1 MKAFIDCD
9 CEILQKTL
17 ELFLKG
23 HAASAQD
30 CDFVISDEP
39 QSSVKP
45 LFLIGEGG
53 DLALPFSKQML
64 LSKLED
70 FQGELKR
77 DLSEYGAASAEDEIC
92 ALFDEFKAKI
102 IEILRRQNG

>member
-17 ELFLKG
+17 ELFLKD
-23 HAASAQD
+23 HVASAQD

-45 LFLIGEGG
+45 LFLIGEDG
-53 DLALPFSKQML
+53 DLALPFSKNTL
-64 LSKLED
+64 LSRLED
-70 FQGELKR
+70 FQGSLKR
-77 DLSEYGAASAEDEIC
+77 DLSEYDATEEEIC

>member
-17 ELFLKG
+17 ELFLKDR
-23 HAASAQD
+23 ATSAQD
-30 CDFVISDEP
+30 CDFVISDEQ
-39 QSSVKP
+39 QSSAKP

-53 DLALPFSKQML
+53 DLTLPFSKNTL
-64 LSKLED
+64 LTKLED
-70 FQGELKR
+70 FQGSLKR
-77 DLSEYGAASAEDEIC
+77 DFSEYDEAEAEIC

>member
-17 ELFLKG
+17 ELFLKD

-39 QSSVKP
+39 QSSTKP
-45 LFLIGEGG
+45 LFLIGEDG
-53 DLALPFSKQML
+53 DLTLPFSKNTL

-70 FQGELKR
+70 FQGSLKQ
-77 DLSEYGAASAEDEIC
+77 DFSECDAAEEEIC
-92 ALFDEFKAKI
+92 ALFDEFKARI

>member
-9 CEILQKTL
+9 CEILQRTL
-17 ELFLKG
+17 ELFLKD

-39 QSSVKP
+39 QSSAKP

-53 DLALPFSKQML
+53 DLTLPFSKQML
-64 LSKLED
+64 LSRLED
-70 FQGELKR
+70 FQGSLKR
-77 DLSEYGAASAEDEIC
+77 DLSEYDVAEEEIC

>member
-17 ELFLKG
+17 ELFLKD
-23 HAASAQD
+23 HTVSAQD

-39 QSSVKP
+39 QSSAKP

-53 DLALPFSKQML
+53 DLTLPFSKNTL

-70 FQGELKR
+70 FQGSLKQ
-77 DLSEYGAASAEDEIC
+77 DLSEYDAAEEEIC
-92 ALFDEFKAKI
+92 ALFDEFKARI

>member
-17 ELFLKG
+17 ELFLKDC
-23 HAASAQD
+23 AASAQD

-39 QSSVKP
+39 QSSAKP

-53 DLALPFSKQML
+53 DLTLPFSKNTL

-70 FQGELKR
+70 FQGSLKR
-77 DLSEYGAASAEDEIC
+77 DLSEYDAVEAEIC

>member
-1 MKAFIDCD
+1 MKD
-9 CEILQKTL
+9 
-17 ELFLKG
+17 
-23 HAASAQD
+23 HATSAQD
-30 CDFVISDEP
+30 CDFVISDEQ
-39 QSSVKP
+39 QSSAKP

-53 DLALPFSKQML
+53 DLTLPFSKSAL

-77 DLSEYGAASAEDEIC
+77 DFSEYDTAEAEIC
-92 ALFDEFKAKI
+92 ALFDEFKARI

>member
-9 CEILQKTL
+9 CEILQRTL
-17 ELFLKG
+17 KLFLKD

-39 QSSVKP
+39 QSSAKP
-45 LFLIGEGG
+45 LFLIGEDG
-53 DLALPFSKQML
+53 DLTLPFSKNTL
-64 LSKLED
+64 LTKLED
-70 FQGELKR
+70 FQGSLKQ
-77 DLSEYGAASAEDEIC
+77 DFSEYDAAEEEIC

>member
-17 ELFLKG
+17 ELFLKRDAG
-23 HAASAQD
+23 RAQD

-39 QSSVKP
+39 RNSTKP
-45 LFLIGEGG
+45 LFLIGEDG

-64 LSKLED
+64 LSRLED
-70 FQGELKR
+70 FQGSLKR
-77 DLSEYGAASAEDEIC
+77 DFSEYDTAEAEIS
-92 ALFDEFKAKI
+92 ALFDEFKARI

>member
-9 CEILQKTL
+9 CEILKKTL
-17 ELFLKG
+17 ELFLKDC
-23 HAASAQD
+23 AASAQD

-39 QSSVKP
+39 QSSAKP

-53 DLALPFSKQML
+53 DLTLPFSKNTL
-64 LSKLED
+64 LTKLED
-70 FQGELKR
+70 FQGSLKR
-77 DLSEYGAASAEDEIC
+77 DLSEYNATEEEIC
-92 ALFDEFKAKI
+92 ALFDEFKARI

>member
-17 ELFLKG
+17 ELFLKD

-39 QSSVKP
+39 QSSAKP
-45 LFLIGEGG
+45 LFLIGVNG

-70 FQGELKR
+70 FQGSLKQ
-77 DLSEYGAASAEDEIC
+77 DLSEYDAAEEEIC
-92 ALFDEFKAKI
+92 ALFDEFKARI

>member
-39 QSSVKP
+39 QSSAKP
-45 LFLIGEGG
+45 LFLIGEDG

-64 LSKLED
+64 LSRLED
-70 FQGELKR
+70 FQSSLR
-77 DLSEYGAASAEDEIC
+77 VDLSGYDAASAEAEIC

>member
-17 ELFLKG
+17 ELFLKD

-39 QSSVKP
+39 QSSAKP
-45 LFLIGEGG
+45 LFLIGEDG
-53 DLALPFSKQML
+53 DLALPFSKNTL

-70 FQGELKR
+70 FQGSLKQ
-77 DLSEYGAASAEDEIC
+77 DLANMMRRKRKFARYLMS
-92 ALFDEFKAKI
+92 
-102 IEILRRQNG
+102 LRQESSKF

>member
-17 ELFLKG
+17 ELFLKDR
-23 HAASAQD
+23 ATSAQD

-39 QSSVKP
+39 QNSAKP

-53 DLALPFSKQML
+53 DLALPFSKNTL
-64 LSKLED
+64 LTKLED

-77 DLSEYGAASAEDEIC
+77 DFSEYNATEEEIC
-92 ALFDEFKAKI
+92 VLFDEFKARI

>member
-102 IEILRRQNG
+102 IEILRRQDG

>member
-9 CEILQKTL
+9 CEILQRTL
-17 ELFLKG
+17 ELFLKD
-23 HAASAQD
+23 HAASVQD
-30 CDFVISDEP
+30 CDFVISDES

-64 LSKLED
+64 LSTLED
-70 FQGELKR
+70 FQSELKR
-77 DLSEYGAASAEDEIC
+77 DFSECDAASAEDEIC
-92 ALFDEFKAKI
+92 ALFDEFKARI

>member
-9 CEILQKTL
+9 CEILQKML
-17 ELFLKG
+17 ELFLKD
-23 HAASAQD
+23 HIASAQD

-39 QSSVKP
+39 KSSAKP

-53 DLALPFSKQML
+53 DLTLPFSKNTL

-70 FQGELKR
+70 FQGSLKQ
-77 DLSEYGAASAEDEIC
+77 DFSGYNATEEEIC

>member
-17 ELFLKG
+17 ELFLKD

-30 CDFVISDEP
+30 CDFIISDEP
-39 QSSVKP
+39 QSSAKP
-45 LFLIGEGG
+45 LFLIGEDG

-64 LSKLED
+64 LSRLED
-70 FQGELKR
+70 FQGELKQ
-77 DLSEYGAASAEDEIC
+77 DFSEYDTAEAEIC
-92 ALFDEFKAKI
+92 ALFDEFKARI

>member
-17 ELFLKG
+17 ELFLKD
-23 HAASAQD
+23 HTASAKD

-39 QSSVKP
+39 QSSAKP

-53 DLALPFSKQML
+53 DLALPFSKNTL
-64 LSKLED
+64 LTKLED
-70 FQGELKR
+70 FQGSLKR
-77 DLSEYGAASAEDEIC
+77 DLSEYDAAEEEIC

>member
-17 ELFLKG
+17 ELFLKD

-39 QSSVKP
+39 RNSTKP
-45 LFLIGEGG
+45 LFLIGEDG

-64 LSKLED
+64 LSRQSSL
-70 FQGELKR
+70 R
-77 DLSEYGAASAEDEIC
+77 VDLSGYDAASAEAEIC

-102 IEILRRQNG
+102 IEILRR

>member
-17 ELFLKG
+17 ELFLKD

-30 CDFVISDEP
+30 CDFMISDEP
-39 QSSVKP
+39 RNSAKP
-45 LFLIGEGG
+45 LFLIGEDG
-53 DLALPFSKQML
+53 DLALPFSKHTL
-64 LSKLED
+64 LSRLED
-70 FQGELKR
+70 FQSSLR
-77 DLSEYGAASAEDEIC
+77 VDLSGYDAASVEDEIC

>member
-17 ELFLKG
+17 ELFLKD

-39 QSSVKP
+39 QRSAKP
-45 LFLIGEGG
+45 LFLIDEDG
-53 DLALPFSKQML
+53 DLALPFSKDTL
-64 LSKLED
+64 LSRLKD

-77 DLSEYGAASAEDEIC
+77 DLGDYHAASAEAEIC

>member
-9 CEILQKTL
+9 CEILQRTL
-17 ELFLKG
+17 ELFLKDR
-23 HAASAQD
+23 ATSAQD

-39 QSSVKP
+39 QSSAKP

-53 DLALPFSKQML
+53 DLALPFSKNTL

-70 FQGELKR
+70 FQGSLKQ
-77 DLSEYGAASAEDEIC
+77 DLSEYDAAEEEIC
-92 ALFDEFKAKI
+92 ALFDEFKARI

>member
-1 MKAFIDCD
+1 MKVFIDCD

-17 ELFLKG
+17 ELFLKD

-39 QSSVKP
+39 QSSAKP
-45 LFLIGEGG
+45 LFLIGEDG
-53 DLALPFSKQML
+53 DLTLPFSKNTL
-64 LSKLED
+64 LTKLED
-70 FQGELKR
+70 FQGLLKR
-77 DLSEYGAASAEDEIC
+77 DLSGYDAAEEEIC
-92 ALFDEFKAKI
+92 ALFDEFKEKI

>member
-39 QSSVKP
+39 QSSAKP
-45 LFLIGEGG
+45 LFLIGENG
-53 DLALPFSKQML
+53 DLALPFSKQVL

-77 DLSEYGAASAEDEIC
+77 DFSEYDAAEEEIC
-92 ALFDEFKAKI
+92 ALFDEFKVKI

>member
-17 ELFLKG
+17 ELFLKD

-39 QSSVKP
+39 QSSAKP
-45 LFLIGEGG
+45 LFLIGENG

-70 FQGELKR
+70 FQGELKW

-92 ALFDEFKAKI
+92 ALFDEFKARI

>member
-17 ELFLKG
+17 ELFLKD
-23 HAASAQD
+23 HVASAQD
-30 CDFVISDEP
+30 CDFVISDGP

-45 LFLIGEGG
+45 LFLIGEDG
-53 DLALPFSKQML
+53 DLALPFSKNTL
-64 LSKLED
+64 LSRLED
-70 FQGELKR
+70 FQGSLKR
-77 DLSEYGAASAEDEIC
+77 DLSEYDATEEEIC
-92 ALFDEFKAKI
+92 ALFDEFKAKV

>member
-17 ELFLKG
+17 ELFLKD

-39 QSSVKP
+39 QSSAKP

-53 DLALPFSKQML
+53 DLTLPFSKNTL
-64 LSKLED
+64 LTKLED
-70 FQGELKR
+70 FQGSLKR
-77 DLSEYGAASAEDEIC
+77 DLNEYDAAEEEIC
-92 ALFDEFKAKI
+92 ALFDEFKAKV

>member
-9 CEILQKTL
+9 CVILQKTL
-17 ELFLKG
+17 ELFLKD

-39 QSSVKP
+39 RNSTKP
-45 LFLIGEGG
+45 LFLIGEDG

-64 LSKLED
+64 LSRLED
-70 FQGELKR
+70 FQGSLKR
-77 DLSEYGAASAEDEIC
+77 DFSEYDTAEAEIS
-92 ALFDEFKAKI
+92 ALFDEFKARI

>member
-17 ELFLKG
+17 ELFLKDC
-23 HAASAQD
+23 ATSAQD

-39 QSSVKP
+39 QSSAKP

-53 DLALPFSKQML
+53 DLTLPFSKNTL
-64 LSKLED
+64 LTKLED
-70 FQGELKR
+70 FQGSLKR
-77 DLSEYGAASAEDEIC
+77 NLSGYDAEEEIC
-92 ALFDEFKAKI
+92 ALFDEFKARI

>member
-17 ELFLKG
+17 ELFLKD

-39 QSSVKP
+39 QNSAKP
-45 LFLIGEGG
+45 LFLIGAGG
-53 DLALPFSKQML
+53 DLTLPFSKNTL
-64 LSKLED
+64 LTKLED
-70 FQGELKR
+70 FQGSLKR
-77 DLSEYGAASAEDEIC
+77 DLSEYDAAEEEIC

>member
-1 MKAFIDCD
+1 M
-9 CEILQKTL
+9 
-17 ELFLKG
+17 
-23 HAASAQD
+23 
-30 CDFVISDEP
+30 ISDEP
-39 QSSVKP
+39 RNSAKP

-53 DLALPFSKQML
+53 DLTLPFSKSAL

-77 DLSEYGAASAEDEIC
+77 DFSEYDTAEAEIC
-92 ALFDEFKAKI
+92 ALFDEFKARI

>member
-17 ELFLKG
+17 ELFLKD

-39 QSSVKP
+39 QSSAKP

-53 DLALPFSKQML
+53 DLALPFSKNTL
-64 LSKLED
+64 ITKLED
-70 FQGELKR
+70 FQGSLKR
-77 DLSEYGAASAEDEIC
+77 NLSGYDAAEEEIC
-92 ALFDEFKAKI
+92 ALFDEFKARI

>member
-17 ELFLKG
+17 ELFLKDRAVST
-23 HAASAQD
+23 HD

-39 QSSVKP
+39 QSSTKP
-45 LFLIGEGG
+45 LFLIGEDG
-53 DLALPFSKQML
+53 DLALPFSKDTL
-64 LSKLED
+64 LSRLED
-70 FQGELKR
+70 FQSSLKL
-77 DLSEYGAASAEDEIC
+77 DLGDYHAASAEAEIC
-92 ALFDEFKAKI
+92 ALFDEFKVKI

>member
-17 ELFLKG
+17 ELFLKD
-23 HAASAQD
+23 HTASAQD

-39 QSSVKP
+39 QSSAKP

-64 LSKLED
+64 LSTLED
-70 FQGELKR
+70 FQSELKR
-77 DLSEYGAASAEDEIC
+77 DFSEYDTAEEEIC

>member
-17 ELFLKG
+17 ELFLKDR
-23 HAASAQD
+23 ATSAQD

-39 QSSVKP
+39 QSSAKP

-53 DLALPFSKQML
+53 DLTLPFSKNTL
-64 LSKLED
+64 LTKLED
-70 FQGELKR
+70 FQGSLKR
-77 DLSEYGAASAEDEIC
+77 DFSEYDEAEAEIC

>member
-17 ELFLKG
+17 ELFLKD

-30 CDFVISDEP
+30 CDFMISDEP
-39 QSSVKP
+39 RNSAKP

-53 DLALPFSKQML
+53 DLTLPFSKNTL

-70 FQGELKR
+70 FQGSLKR
-77 DLSEYGAASAEDEIC
+77 DFSGYDAAEEEIC
-92 ALFDEFKAKI
+92 ALFDEFKARI